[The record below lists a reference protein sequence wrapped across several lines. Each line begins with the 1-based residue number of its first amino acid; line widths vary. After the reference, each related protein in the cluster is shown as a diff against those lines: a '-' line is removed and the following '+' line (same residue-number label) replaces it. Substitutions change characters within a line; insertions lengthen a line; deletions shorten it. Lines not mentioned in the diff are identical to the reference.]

1 MFLPI
6 FRLPLG
12 MQEDRAIALIPLLAK
27 VFEKVLLARLWDFIG
42 DSGILAEEQYG
53 FRCGRTTQQ
62 AAAAL
67 VRGCFGGLEERKKVG
82 AWFLDLSKAFDCLS
96 PVILVEKLRH
106 YGFEERATSLVS
118 SYLDGWNQFV
128 DVSGRCSSLRS
139 IRTGVRQGS
148 NLRPVL
154 YLLYVNDLPHMLWRY
169 PVKSFLFA
177 DDTAFMIAAPD
188 LVELQESADFV
199 GPLIAGWCCSNR
211 LTLNQQKTQELILDL
226 RGRSAAVVEYLGLV
240 IDSRLSWRPHCER
253 VAGRETGDPD
263 PSRSV
268 RPGAADDDSSLR
280 WRVPTLW
287 SAPRTWHEGPLK
299 TILVSN
305 PIYSVDEFCALNLN
319 AM

>member
-1 MFLPI
+1 
-6 FRLPLG
+6 

-287 SAPRTWHEGPLK
+287 SAPRTWHEGP
-299 TILVSN
+299 
-305 PIYSVDEFCALNLN
+305 
-319 AM
+319 